1 MRVAMRNSNRLWL
14 IATSVA
20 ATLLTGC
27 TVGPKY
33 KPPLVAAP
41 PAFKETASFKEGA
54 PQMSPDGTLWKAAKP
69 QDAESKRE
77 MVGGL

>member
-1 MRVAMRNSNRLWL
+1 MICAMHNSNRRWL
-14 IATSVA
+14 VTLTLAG
-20 ATLLTGC
+20 TLLTGC

-41 PAFKETASFKEGA
+41 PAFKETGSFKEGA

-69 QDAESKRE
+69 QDAESRGK
-77 MVGGL
+77 